1 MTTRRRDVPH
11 WADVDRLRT
20 ETRGDAEALNE
31 AIAQARAQGWI
42 LMDVHS
48 LPDGRLR
55 AILART
61 ARPAPL
67 PVDEDDIEIPD
78 R

>member
-1 MTTRRRDVPH
+1 
-11 WADVDRLRT
+11 VDRLRA

-31 AIAQARAQGWI
+31 VIADARAEGWV

-55 AILART
+55 ALLART
-61 ARPAPL
+61 GRPGPV
-67 PVDEDDIEIPD
+67 PVDDEDIEIPHGG
-78 R
+78 

>member
-1 MTTRRRDVPH
+1 MTPRRAWPH
-11 WADVDRLRT
+11 WSDVDRLRA

-31 AIAQARAQGWI
+31 AIADARGEGWV

-61 ARPAPL
+61 GRPG
-67 PVDEDDIEIPD
+67 PVPIDDEDIEITEG
-78 R
+78 